1 MSVILAF
8 MLLLHADG
16 GVPPPVKPLV
26 PDDAEVVKNLELL
39 ELMDETSEYELL
51 EELSVER

>member
-1 MSVILAF
+1 VSFV
-8 MLLLHADG
+8 LLFALMIRPDA
-16 GVPPPVKPLV
+16 GVPPVKPAV
-26 PDDAEVVKNLELL
+26 DDKEVVQNLELL